1 MSTKQSNVTHS
12 LLDSATGSIPY
23 KMTNDY
29 MFKEVMQRNNDV
41 LKGLIASLLHIEMD
55 DVKSVMIT
63 NPIKPGDAVNDKT
76 VILDVNVLF
85 NNSTYLDLEMQVA
98 NLYNWVDR
106 SSYYLCRNF
115 SNLQPNDDYSNVKAS
130 YQIGFLDF
138 TLFPDDPCFY
148 ATNLLMNERTHHIYT
163 DKLRISVIDLT
174 KINLATEEDRR
185 YQIDTWAQ
193 LFKASTWEEVK
204 ELATQNPILAEAGET
219 IYEVSQEEH
228 QRQILEG
235 REDARRQELGVQRLI
250 ERTKKERDEAEKERA
265 KAEKERDDA
274 LAQCDALYAL
284 LREKGINPAEAISA
298 QRNDQ

>member
-1 MSTKQSNVTHS
+1 M
-12 LLDSATGSIPY
+12 
-23 KMTNDY
+23 
-29 MFKEVMQRNNDV
+29 
-41 LKGLIASLLHIEMD
+41 
-55 DVKSVMIT
+55 
-63 NPIKPGDAVNDKT
+63 
-76 VILDVNVLF
+76 DVNVLF

-115 SNLQPNDDYSNVKAS
+115 SNLKPNDDYSNVKAS

-148 ATNLLMNERTHHIYT
+148 ATNLLMNEQTHHIYT

-174 KINLATEEDRR
+174 RIDLATEEDRH

-193 LFKASTWEEVK
+193 LFKATTWEEVRK
-204 ELATQNPILAEAGET
+204 LATQNPILAEAGET

-274 LAQCDALYAL
+274 LAQCDVLYAL

>member
-1 MSTKQSNVTHS
+1 MIIDSIVKGT
-12 LLDSATGSIPY
+12 LLHKLAASQTGS
-23 KMTNDY
+23 NL
-29 MFKEVMQRNNDV
+29 EVICEYTYV
-41 LKGLIASLLHIEMD
+41 CHIR
-55 DVKSVMIT
+55 
-63 NPIKPGDAVNDKT
+63 
-76 VILDVNVLF
+76 F
-85 NNSTYLDLEMQVA
+85 
-98 NLYNWVDR
+98 
-106 SSYYLCRNF
+106 
-115 SNLQPNDDYSNVKAS
+115 
-130 YQIGFLDF
+130 
-138 TLFPDDPCFY
+138 
-148 ATNLLMNERTHHIYT
+148 LMNEQTHHIYT

-174 KINLATEEDRR
+174 KINLATEEDRH

-204 ELATQNPILAEAGET
+204 ELATQKPILAEAGET